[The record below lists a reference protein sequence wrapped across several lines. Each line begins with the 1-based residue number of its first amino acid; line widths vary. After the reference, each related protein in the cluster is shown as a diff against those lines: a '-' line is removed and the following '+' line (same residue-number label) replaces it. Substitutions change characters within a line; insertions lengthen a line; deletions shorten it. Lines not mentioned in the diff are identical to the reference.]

1 MDKKTYSTE
10 EHRSMMDDDEISMKV
25 TMMMML
31 FVEDV
36 VGKEQLYD
44 RRDLAVGFLRLFVVW
59 NF

>member
-1 MDKKTYSTE
+1 VDKKTYSTE

>member
-1 MDKKTYSTE
+1 
-10 EHRSMMDDDEISMKV
+10 MMDDDEISMKV

>member
-10 EHRSMMDDDEISMKV
+10 EHRSMMDDNEISMKV